1 MKLHIHECASLPS
14 PPEENNTAY
23 IQCLHQSQP
32 YILHTIRHIAR
43 PHVLTTTITT
53 YTPSLVVVNVLL
65 STIHST
71 TYITAAVHHK
81 PLSAEE
87 TPPPSKHEKTHK
99 HAQIRVVR
107 CVPAATL
114 LAGWMGLFLVP
125 ASLVDPPQ
133 PGRPNP
139 TRRRR
144 RRHSHSHRR
153 QNPATHL
160 CQPERPGLR
169 RTVPPTQKE
178 MDPAPTA

>member
-1 MKLHIHECASLPS
+1 MQSASYNHS
-14 PPEENNTAY
+14 
-23 IQCLHQSQP
+23 CLKKKKKKKKKNRIFCFFQKP
-32 YILHTIRHIAR
+32 K
-43 PHVLTTTITT
+43 
-53 YTPSLVVVNVLL
+53 TPRNHPQ
-65 STIHST
+65 T
-71 TYITAAVHHK
+71 
-81 PLSAEE
+81 
-87 TPPPSKHEKTHK
+87 

-114 LAGWMGLFLVP
+114 LAGWVGLFLVP

-133 PGRPNP
+133 PGRPIP
-139 TRRRR
+139 TRRCR

-153 QNPATHL
+153 QNPATHV